1 MKALPEL
8 IRIGEG
14 ENVCTACPALGGS
27 IISWSVSGQ
36 DMLRCA
42 DVDAIASGDP
52 LALASFPLVPFSNR
66 IGDAQF
72 IWEGAQIEL
81 TRNFAPEP
89 HAIHGI
95 GWTSAWDIADKG
107 EHYIE
112 LSLHHDGDA
121 RWPWPFAA
129 VQRYSLTN
137 DTLEMK
143 LSATNLADHPVPL
156 AFGHHPYFDQKGA
169 HLHFSA
175 AHVLMCGDDLLPT
188 HAQAIE
194 GLFDFHRDRS
204 VQGLDIDNCYTGWG
218 GKARIMW
225 ADLPLAL
232 EIESDLPAAV
242 VYIPAGG
249 DSFCFEPVPHLNNAL
264 NRSGDLPA
272 MPVIAP
278 GESFS
283 AQIRLSAVEA
293 RPRQT
298 RV

>member
-8 IRIGEG
+8 VRIGEG
-14 ENVCTACPALGGS
+14 ENVCTVCPALGGS
-27 IISWSVSGQ
+27 IISWSVGGQ
-36 DMLRCA
+36 NMLRRA

-72 IWEGAQIEL
+72 IWDGTPIEL

-107 EHYIE
+107 ERYIE
-112 LSLHHDGDA
+112 LSLRHDGDA
-121 RWPWPFAA
+121 CWPWPVAA

-169 HLHFSA
+169 SLHFSA
-175 AHVLMCGDDLLPT
+175 THVLMCGDDLLPT
-188 HAQAIE
+188 HVQAVD
-194 GLFDFHRDRS
+194 GAFDFNRDRS
-204 VQGLDIDNCYTGWG
+204 VRGLDIDNCYTGWD
-218 GKARIMW
+218 GKARITW
-225 ADLPLAL
+225 ADLPLAV

-242 VYIPAGG
+242 VYVTAGG
-249 DSFCFEPVPHLNNAL
+249 DSFCFEPVPHINNAL
-264 NRSGDLPA
+264 NRPGDLPA

-283 AQIRLSAVEA
+283 TRIRFRTVTA
-293 RPRQT
+293 
-298 RV
+298 